1 MVPLPANA
9 PRVPPVTV
17 TSPMTNPVT
26 ASENSNSAVNGA
38 LELILAG
45 TSLMLT
51 VGAAASQVAIA
62 ETALDGPVLPPP
74 RVAELAATSTVTLDP
89 LVGVTASV

>member
-51 VGAAASQVAIA
+51 VGAAASQVAKA
-62 ETALDGPVLPPP
+62 ETSLAGPVLRPS
-74 RVAELAATSTVTLDP
+74 VAASAATVTTTSAP
-89 LVGVTASV
+89 PVGVTASV